1 MSNKEEKTTVAA
13 AVLHEVKASDMTLM
27 GSLDKIVTTL
37 ISRDTTGAT
46 HLQEQKLPD
55 AKDALEYIA
64 RKFDISEIQ
73 AMLFA
78 LMFDRAGNEYCTT
91 KDFAEY
97 LGVTVL
103 RAYSYYEDYEV
114 LRKKWLIRMTQ
125 EGMFRIPRMVIA
137 ERIRELECQGCMRN
151 IR

>member
-55 AKDALEYIA
+55 AKDALSILLGNS
-64 RKFDISEIQ
+64 ISP
-73 AMLFA
+73 
-78 LMFDRAGNEYCTT
+78 R
-91 KDFAEY
+91 
-97 LGVTVL
+97 
-103 RAYSYYEDYEV
+103 
-114 LRKKWLIRMTQ
+114 
-125 EGMFRIPRMVIA
+125 FRQCCSP
-137 ERIRELECQGCMRN
+137 
-151 IR
+151 